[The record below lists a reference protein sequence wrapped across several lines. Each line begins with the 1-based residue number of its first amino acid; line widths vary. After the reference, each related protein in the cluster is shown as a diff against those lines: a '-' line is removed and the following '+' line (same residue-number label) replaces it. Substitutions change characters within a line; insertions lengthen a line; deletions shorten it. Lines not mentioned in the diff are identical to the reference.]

1 MVSPANAEE
10 TCTIQVRPW
19 IPADQ
24 PPFESSVNHVN
35 SEENDLSNFQV
46 RLQQARLYAQQVRVR
61 KEMGSKYAH
70 AKP

>member
-1 MVSPANAEE
+1 
-10 TCTIQVRPW
+10 
-19 IPADQ
+19 
-24 PPFESSVNHVN
+24 
-35 SEENDLSNFQV
+35 LSNFQV